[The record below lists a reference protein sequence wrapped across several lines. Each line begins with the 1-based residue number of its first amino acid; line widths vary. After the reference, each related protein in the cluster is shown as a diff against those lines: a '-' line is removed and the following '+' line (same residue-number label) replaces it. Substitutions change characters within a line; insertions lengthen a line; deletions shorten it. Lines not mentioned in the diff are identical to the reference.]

1 MSEFINILIQSNTL
15 NFLIVLALIIFLIKK
30 LNVSNKLQNL
40 ADEIANYV
48 NSSETEKNDAQKK
61 LDIING
67 KVQKLPDVIERIKK
81 STENSIKNYE
91 NKVKKDLQDEK
102 NDISKNADRLFKLET
117 KKFKNKLTNL
127 LSEKSVELARENAIE
142 QLNGNVELHNR
153 YIDSAID
160 ELDRINLWKQLI

>member
-1 MSEFINILIQSNTL
+1 MSEFVNVLIQSNTL
-15 NFLIVLALIIFLIKK
+15 NFFIVLALIVFLIRK
-30 LNVSNKLQNL
+30 LNVSNKLQNI
-40 ADEIANYV
+40 ADEIKNYV
-48 NSSETEKNDAQKK
+48 NSSENEKTDAQNK

-67 KVQKLPDVIERIKK
+67 KIEKLPVVIERIKK

-91 NKVKKDLQDEK
+91 NKIKEDLQEEK
-102 NDISKNADRLFKLET
+102 DDISNNAQRLFKLET

-127 LSEKSVELARENAIE
+127 LSEKSIELARENAIE

-160 ELDRINLWKQLI
+160 ELNRINLWKQLI